1 MEQLYRDS
9 RTLRRMREGP
19 LGAYVGAFAQQMI
32 DEGYARTSVRY
43 ALQLLADFGRWL
55 NWRRMRVPQVVA
67 EHLGSYLRYRSGQGH
82 FRSGD
87 ASILRRLL
95 SLLIEQGAV
104 APESSKEQTPTVRM
118 EAEFRHYLERE
129 RRLAPAT
136 VFHYLEFVRR
146 FLAENI
152 RDGEVRLD
160 LLQAMDVMGFV
171 QREAARLHHGKRA
184 KLMTTALRS
193 LLRYARYHGFIESDL
208 RISVPTVANWSMAS
222 LPRALSSD
230 ELQRLLA
237 SCERKSAVGRRN
249 WAILLL
255 LARLGLRAGEVVAL
269 ALDDLDWANGEIC
282 IRSAG
287 TRADRLP
294 IPQDVGEALADYLC
308 HVRPACVSRRIF
320 VRIRAPHRGFASSA
334 AISTLVMRALAR
346 AGLDPAHKGAHLLRH
361 TVATQMLRQGASLAE
376 IGELLR
382 HRNQQTTMIYTKVDL
397 DLLRPLALPWP
408 GGAS

>member
-1 MEQLYRDS
+1 MEQLYRDQ

-19 LGAYVGAFAQQMI
+19 LGAYVDVFAQQMI
-32 DEGYARTSVRY
+32 DEGYARTSARY
-43 ALQLLADFGRWL
+43 ALQLVADFGHWL
-55 NWRRMRVPQVVA
+55 SRRRTRVPQITA
-67 EHLGSYLRYRSGQGH
+67 EHVACYLKYRSGQGH

-87 ASILRRLL
+87 ASILRRLRL
-95 SLLIEQGAV
+95 LLIEEGV
-104 APESSKEQTPTVRM
+104 AAMDPPTEPTSSERL

-146 FLAENI
+146 FFAEHC

-160 LLQAMDVMGFV
+160 MLLAADVVRFV
-171 QREAARLHHGKRA
+171 QREAARLHHAKRA

-193 LLRYARYHGFIESDL
+193 LLQYARYRGLIKSDL
-208 RISVPTVANWSMAS
+208 GISVPTVANWSMAS

-230 ELQRLLA
+230 ELQRLL
-237 SCERKSAVGRRN
+237 SGCERESEVGRRN

-287 TRADRLP
+287 SRADRLP
-294 IPQDVGEALADYLC
+294 IPQDVGEALANYLC
-308 HVRPACVSRRIF
+308 HARPACASRRVF
-320 VRIRAPHRGFASSA
+320 VRIRAPHRGFATSA

-361 TVATQMLRQGASLAE
+361 TVATQMLRQGASLTE

-382 HRNQQTTMIYTKVDL
+382 HRNPQTTMIYAKVDL